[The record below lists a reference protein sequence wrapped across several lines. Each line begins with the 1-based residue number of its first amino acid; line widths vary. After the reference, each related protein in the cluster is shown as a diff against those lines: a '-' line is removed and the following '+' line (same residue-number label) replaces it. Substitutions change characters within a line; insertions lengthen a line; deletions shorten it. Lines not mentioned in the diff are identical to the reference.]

1 MPCMLRD
8 KKLKKIAEKILG
20 APVNSQK
27 NKGKTE
33 DKRFLKYDQSSRKKV

>member
-20 APVNSQK
+20 APINSQK
-27 NKGKTE
+27 KKDERDNKH
-33 DKRFLKYDQSSRKKV
+33 FLKYDQSSRKNA